1 MKKNLTSQNKE
12 GVSAFPFP
20 TSADHGARASVE
32 HSPTTEVPSED
43 ALDHGIEESFPA
55 SDPVS
60 VSVTKLIPIAS
71 GAKAPSANS
80 DAGGEDPG
88 TSDHL
93 QSPHPGDEAAPGSP
107 GTGEGLCREC
117 GGTGRTPDGA
127 KCQACD
133 GSGKVTV
140 GIGGA

>member
-1 MKKNLTSQNKE
+1 MKKDLTSQNKE

-71 GAKAPSANS
+71 GGQGAVGQLGCRRGGSWCIGPPSVS
-80 DAGGEDPG
+80 
-88 TSDHL
+88 
-93 QSPHPGDEAAPGSP
+93 SP
-107 GTGEGLCREC
+107 R
-117 GGTGRTPDGA
+117 
-127 KCQACD
+127 
-133 GSGKVTV
+133 
-140 GIGGA
+140 

>member
-1 MKKNLTSQNKE
+1 MKKNPSSQNKADA
-12 GVSAFPFP
+12 SAFPFP
-20 TSADHGARASVE
+20 TAEDHVARASVD
-32 HSPTTEVPSED
+32 HAPTTEVPSED

-60 VSVTKLIPIAS
+60 VSVTKLVPVAP
-71 GAKAPSANS
+71 GPQAPSS
-80 DAGGEDPG
+80 DPAAGGGDPG
-88 TSDHL
+88 ALDDL

-117 GGTGRTPDGA
+117 GGTGRTAEGA
-127 KCQACD
+127 KCPACD